1 MMDADDAASV
11 HASCVAFGGYGVLL
25 LGPPGSGKSDLAL
38 RLIDGGATL
47 VADDRVILSRSG
59 AELFATAPEAL
70 AGLLEIRGTGIVRV
84 PHSAS
89 VPVVLAVRMA
99 ASGTLERLPREG
111 WSEYLGVRIRS
122 MPVAPFECSAVAK
135 VRIAVYAAAGLPDPT
150 TGARLLP
157 DEEV

>member
-1 MMDADDAASV
+1 MMDADGAESV
-11 HASCVAFGGYGVLL
+11 HATCVALGGYGVLL

-38 RLIDGGATL
+38 RLIDSGATL

-59 AELFATAPEAL
+59 EKLFATPPEAL
-70 AGLLEIRGTGIVRV
+70 AGLLAIRGTGIVRI
-84 PHSAS
+84 PHAGP

-111 WSEYLGVRIRS
+111 WSEYLGGRIRS
-122 MPVAPFECSAVAK
+122 MLVAPFECSAVAK
-135 VRIAVYAAAGLPDPT
+135 VRIAVYAAAGSPDPA

>member
-1 MMDADDAASV
+1 MSGADDAAGI
-11 HASCVAFGGYGVLL
+11 HATCVAFGGHGVLL
-25 LGPPGSGKSDLAL
+25 LGPPGAGKSDLAL

-47 VADDRVILSRSG
+47 VADDRVMLSRAG
-59 AELFATAPEAL
+59 AGLLAAPPDAL
-70 AGLLEIRGTGIVRV
+70 AGLLEIRGTGIVRM
-84 PHSAS
+84 PHAAP
-89 VPVVLAVRMA
+89 VPVVLAAELA

-111 WSEYLGVRIRS
+111 WSGYLGVRIRS

-135 VRIAVYAAAGLPDPT
+135 VRIALYAASGLPDPA